1 MGLHVTVQESIFL
14 AESQVRQSDLKE
26 ILKYTTVA
34 KFMHR
39 IEQYSGCGI
48 PDTMQEPMC
57 GRMASAVSGV
67 TRTYVDYLHMRI
79 QRGYDLHNQ
88 IFLFPR
94 DLRLAHD
101 QMVIETNAE
110 EIRKRE
116 QAVSEKYPDIRKN
129 YRGLRNQYFY
139 EDEDYLIRPAR
150 SAEEIVAEAAE
161 AAVEAVTEAA
171 EEAVDAVEESV
182 KEETEE

>member
-1 MGLHVTVQESIFL
+1 
-14 AESQVRQSDLKE
+14 
-26 ILKYTTVA
+26 
-34 KFMHR
+34 MHR
-39 IEQYSGCGI
+39 IEQYSGCEI

-57 GRMASAVSGV
+57 GRAAGAVSGV

-101 QMVIETNAE
+101 QMVVETNAE

-129 YRGLRNQYFY
+129 YRGLRNQLRRRGLSDTAGKISRRDRCRRKDPTSLRRRGQLS
-139 EDEDYLIRPAR
+139 E
-150 SAEEIVAEAAE
+150 
-161 AAVEAVTEAA
+161 
-171 EEAVDAVEESV
+171 
-182 KEETEE
+182 